1 MLTLRKIVGEGKMA
15 VITTVAEP
23 LVLDVLKSFDIDY
36 WNLFVDESYVIC
48 HENIFEEEN
57 EDGEVPRRVYRV
69 DVRSTANLQ
78 LIRSIWIALSLNLL
92 DPREFCISEEYSN
105 GLLIFEWLEWNG
117 DSNADEDFS
126 YQ

>member
-1 MLTLRKIVGEGKMA
+1 MA

-48 HENIFEEEN
+48 GTVITEEEH
-57 EDGEVPRRVYRV
+57 EDGEAPRRRYRV

-78 LIRSIWIALSLNLL
+78 LIRSIWIE
-92 DPREFCISEEYSN
+92 REPGVDFDMAKYSN
-105 GLLIFEWLEWNG
+105 GLFMLERLER
-117 DSNADEDFS
+117 NASYADGYRS